1 MASTLTDG
9 TYMIR
14 FSAMPTKT
22 GMYRYDV
29 FIDNELVF
37 IGNTYL
43 EGNKNPIIDINDIV
57 MNYNDPLHPNSYGT
71 IAQKSKLLR
80 NVKIKLYLDEPSEI
94 ESQVLMIYE
103 NPYYNSKVS
112 TPILDNWVTNSI
124 GEMPMLQGWN
134 SSNQNGVFIPTYP
147 AVASPNFTFDYLASK
162 ENLPLYH
169 SFNIEYN
176 GGKIDSGV
184 QNFTVQDI
192 PVFQIT
198 QPLQWLLRG
207 VNTTKTEYDDSSQLI
222 KNNGY
227 YSTKYE
233 FNEETNST
241 WIGFSGHSSSSST
254 QNGNFKVRIGS
265 KSTVAAYKVEQNGNV
280 KSQYVTI
287 EVTNDNP
294 QYDSSYKLYS
304 EFINGNTTFS
314 NEFLVYSDVHEQLL
328 KNGPYKLHFRGNTW
342 IDREADSRNPYC
354 FSVFIGLEVTKDVY
368 IPICEAKELN
378 MLVFSPVNAA
388 VKYEQTIAKFDNKSR
403 FFLKWKDRYGM
414 PQCQPFSGTELYEE
428 NFEKTHTKNFRNERK
443 LVQISNQPKWKLNSN
458 WISQDLYPFYESIF
472 VSPWLQL
479 YDAKFDKLYEVL
491 LTYNTYT
498 EKTFKNQ
505 GRQLFNLQLEVEQ
518 SKTQNMLF

>member
-14 FSAMPTKT
+14 FSTMPTKT

-29 FIDNELVF
+29 YIDNELVF

-57 MNYNDPLHPNSYGT
+57 MNYNEPLHPKSYGT

-80 NVKIKLYLDEPSEI
+80 TVKIKLYLDEPSEI

-103 NPYYNSKVS
+103 NPYYNSKVT

-147 AVASPNFTFDYLASK
+147 AVATPNFTFDYLASK

-169 SFNIEYN
+169 SFNVKYS
-176 GGKIDSGV
+176 GGKVDSGV
-184 QNFTVQDI
+184 QNFTVPDMS
-192 PVFQIT
+192 VFQIT

-207 VNTTKTEYDDSSQLI
+207 VNTTKPYYEKPEKLI
-222 KNNGY
+222 KNMGY
-227 YSTKYE
+227 YATEYTTHTETGAPCIGFTSYSSLDFHDRFSVGFSKAANATSTEGTDGDKKTWHVVVEIDEDNVPYGTTYE
-233 FNEETNST
+233 FYTYFRSDVN
-241 WIGFSGHSSSSST
+241 SST
-254 QNGNFKVRIGS
+254 SQNKFLI
-265 KSTVAAYKVEQNGNV
+265 TPAYHDQLIATYG
-280 KSQYVTI
+280 
-287 EVTNDNP
+287 
-294 QYDSSYKLYS
+294 SYKMHFYATHWHLS
-304 EFINGNTTFS
+304 NG
-314 NEFLVYSDVHEQLL
+314 L
-328 KNGPYKLHFRGNTW
+328 
-342 IDREADSRNPYC
+342 NPYYKR
-354 FSVFIGLEVTKDVY
+354 VQIAVEVAENVY
-368 IPICEAKELN
+368 IPVCEAEKLN

-388 VKYEQTIAKFDNKSR
+388 VKYEMTVAKFDNKSR

-414 PQCQPFSGTELYEE
+414 VQCQPFSGTELYEE
-428 NFEKTHTKNFRNERK
+428 NFEKTHTKNFKHERK

-458 WISQDLYPFYESIF
+458 WINQDLYPFYESIF

-491 LTYNTYT
+491 LTENTYT

-505 GRQLFNLQLEVEQ
+505 GRQLFNIQLEVEQ

>member
-29 FIDNELVF
+29 IIDNELVF

-57 MNYNDPLHPNSYGT
+57 MNYNEPLHPKSYGT

-80 NVKIKLYLDEPSEI
+80 TVKIKLYLNEPSEI
-94 ESQVLMIYE
+94 ESQVLMIYQ
-103 NPYYNSKVS
+103 NPYYNSKVT
-112 TPILDNWVTNSI
+112 TPILDNWATNSI

-134 SSNQNGVFIPTYP
+134 YSNQNGVFIPTYP
-147 AVASPNFTFDYLASK
+147 AVATPNFTFDYLASK

-169 SFNIEYN
+169 SLNVEYN
-176 GGKIDSGV
+176 GGKVDSGV
-184 QNFTVQDI
+184 QNFTVQDM

-198 QPLQWLLRG
+198 YPLSWLLMAVREE
-207 VNTTKTEYDDSSQLI
+207 KTEKPTQTSKYFLARTSDSYWRISDDSYFWRFERTTNKYSNVTQVRI
-222 KNNGY
+222 DNNGVINTIDNQSEY
-227 YSTKYE
+227 ASSGIYQCDYTINFLKSNLSNVIKVYFYNGSTMLGNIAFSFLQE
-233 FNEETNST
+233 NMPETIKSVSVRFTLLNNRVST
-241 WIGFSGHSSSSST
+241 PG
-254 QNGNFKVRIGS
+254 
-265 KSTVAAYKVEQNGNV
+265 
-280 KSQYVTI
+280 TI
-287 EVTNDNP
+287 FCIFPVLT
-294 QYDSSYKLYS
+294 YD
-304 EFINGNTTFS
+304 EITP
-314 NEFLVYSDVHEQLL
+314 V
-328 KNGPYKLHFRGNTW
+328 
-342 IDREADSRNPYC
+342 
-354 FSVFIGLEVTKDVY
+354 
-368 IPICEAKELN
+368 CEAKELN
-378 MLVFSPVNAA
+378 LLVFSPVNAA
-388 VKYEQTIAKFDNKSR
+388 VKYEMTVAKFDNKSR

-414 PQCQPFSGTELYEE
+414 VQCQPFSGTELYEE
-428 NFEKTHTKNFRNERK
+428 NFEKTHTKNFKNERK

-491 LTYNTYT
+491 LTNNTYT

-518 SKTQNMLF
+518 SKTQNILF

>member
-14 FSAMPTKT
+14 FSTMPTKT

-57 MNYNDPLHPNSYGT
+57 MNYNEPLHPKSYGT

-80 NVKIKLYLDEPSEI
+80 TVKIKLYLDEPSEI

-103 NPYYNSKVS
+103 NPYYNSKVT

-134 SSNQNGVFIPTYP
+134 STNQNGAFIPTYP
-147 AVASPNFTFDYLASK
+147 AVATPNFTFDYLASK

-169 SFNIEYN
+169 SLNVEYN

-184 QNFTVQDI
+184 QNFSVPDMS
-192 PVFQIT
+192 VFQIT

-207 VNTTKTEYDDSSQLI
+207 VTEE
-222 KNNGY
+222 N
-227 YSTKYE
+227 
-233 FNEETNST
+233 
-241 WIGFSGHSSSSST
+241 
-254 QNGNFKVRIGS
+254 
-265 KSTVAAYKVEQNGNV
+265 
-280 KSQYVTI
+280 
-287 EVTNDNP
+287 
-294 QYDSSYKLYS
+294 
-304 EFINGNTTFS
+304 
-314 NEFLVYSDVHEQLL
+314 
-328 KNGPYKLHFRGNTW
+328 
-342 IDREADSRNPYC
+342 
-354 FSVFIGLEVTKDVY
+354 

-378 MLVFSPVNAA
+378 MVVFSPVNAA
-388 VKYEQTIAKFDNKSR
+388 VKYEMTVAKFDNKSR

-414 PQCQPFSGTELYEE
+414 AQCQPFSGTELYEE
-428 NFEKTHTKNFRNERK
+428 NFEKTHTKNFKNERK
-443 LVQISNQPKWKLNSN
+443 LVQITNQPKWKLNSN
-458 WISQDLYPFYESIF
+458 WINQDLYPFYESIF

-491 LTYNTYT
+491 LTDNTYT

>member
-57 MNYNDPLHPNSYGT
+57 MNYNEPLHPKSYGT

-80 NVKIKLYLDEPSEI
+80 TVKIKLYLDEPSEI

-103 NPYYNSKVS
+103 NPYYNSKVT
-112 TPILDNWVTNSI
+112 TPILDSWVTNSI

-169 SFNIEYN
+169 SLNVEYN
-176 GGKIDSGV
+176 GGKINSGV
-184 QNFTVQDI
+184 QNFSVPDMS
-192 PVFQIT
+192 VFQIT
-198 QPLQWLLRG
+198 YPLSWLLMG
-207 VNTTKTEYDDSSQLI
+207 VREEKTEKPTQTSKYFTATPSDSKWFISDDSYYWRFERRNEN
-222 KNNGY
+222 K
-227 YSTKYE
+227 YSTVTQMKIE
-233 FNEETNST
+233 HNGVIHVVDNESEYASSGIYNSDYDLNFLASNLSKT
-241 WIGFSGHSSSSST
+241 FKVFFYNGSTQLGNIVFSFRQENMPENIKSVSLRFTMLNNRANWIGSIFCIFPVLT
-254 QNGNFKVRIGS
+254 
-265 KSTVAAYKVEQNGNV
+265 
-280 KSQYVTI
+280 
-287 EVTNDNP
+287 
-294 QYDSSYKLYS
+294 YD
-304 EFINGNTTFS
+304 EITP
-314 NEFLVYSDVHEQLL
+314 V
-328 KNGPYKLHFRGNTW
+328 
-342 IDREADSRNPYC
+342 
-354 FSVFIGLEVTKDVY
+354 
-368 IPICEAKELN
+368 CEAKELN

-388 VKYEQTIAKFDNKSR
+388 VKYEMTVAKFDNKSR

-414 PQCQPFSGTELYEE
+414 VQCQPFSGTELYEE
-428 NFEKTHTKNFRNERK
+428 NFEKTHTKNFKNERK

-491 LTYNTYT
+491 LTNNPYT

-518 SKTQNMLF
+518 SKTQNILF

>member
-71 IAQKSKLLR
+71 LAQKSKLLR
-80 NVKIKLYLDEPSEI
+80 TVKVKLYLDEPSEI
-94 ESQVLMIYE
+94 ESQTLMIYE
-103 NPYYNSKVS
+103 NPYYNSKVT
-112 TPILDNWVTNSI
+112 TPILDNWATNSI

-134 SSNQNGVFIPTYP
+134 YSNQNGVFIPTYP
-147 AVASPNFTFDYLASK
+147 AVATPNFTFDYLASK

-169 SFNIEYN
+169 SLNVEYN
-176 GGKIDSGV
+176 GGKVDSGV
-184 QNFTVQDI
+184 QNFTVQNMS
-192 PVFQIT
+192 VFQIT
-198 QPLQWLLRG
+198 YPLQWLLRG
-207 VNTTKTEYDDSSQLI
+207 VNTTESYYEEPEKLI
-222 KNNGY
+222 KNMGY
-227 YSTKYE
+227 YATQYTTHEDTGAPCIGFTSYSMLDFHDGFSVGGFNVAASKITSTEGTDGDKQTWHVVVEIDEDDVPFSSTYE
-233 FNEETNST
+233 FFTYFRSYNST
-241 WIGFSGHSSSSST
+241 F
-254 QNGNFKVRIGS
+254 QNKFAIS
-265 KSTVAAYKVEQNGNV
+265 PA
-280 KSQYVTI
+280 
-287 EVTNDNP
+287 
-294 QYDSSYKLYS
+294 
-304 EFINGNTTFS
+304 F
-314 NEFLVYSDVHEQLL
+314 HEQLIA
-328 KNGPYKLHFRGNTW
+328 NGPYKIHFFASEWHISTG
-342 IDREADSRNPYC
+342 SNPYFC
-354 FSVFIGLEVTKDVY
+354 RVQIAVEATKNVY

-428 NFEKTHTKNFRNERK
+428 NFEKTHTKNFKNERK
-443 LVQISNQPKWKLNSN
+443 LVQITNQPKWKLNSN

-491 LTYNTYT
+491 LTDNTYT

>member
-57 MNYNDPLHPNSYGT
+57 MNYNDPLHPKNYGT
-71 IAQKSKLLR
+71 IAQKSKILR
-80 NVKIKLYLDEPSEI
+80 DVKIKLYLDDTYEH
-94 ESQVLMIYE
+94 ESQALMIYH

-112 TPILDNWVTNSI
+112 TPILDSWATNSI

-134 SSNQNGVFIPTYP
+134 WSAKYGVFIPTYP
-147 AVASPNFTFDYLASK
+147 AVATSNFTFDYLASK

-169 SFNIEYN
+169 SFNVEYN
-176 GGKIDSGV
+176 GGKVDSGV
-184 QNFTVQDI
+184 QNFTVQNI

-198 QPLQWLLRG
+198 QPLSWLLRG
-207 VNTTKTEYDDSSQLI
+207 ISEQFTLTPTKTSDYLSYRGDSNWSISDDRNYWRFERYSGKFSNVTAMKISYNDATVTIDNQSEYASSGIYQ
-222 KNNGY
+222 GE
-227 YSTKYE
+227 YE
-233 FNEETNST
+233 FT
-241 WIGFSGHSSSSST
+241 
-254 QNGNFKVRIGS
+254 
-265 KSTVAAYKVEQNGNV
+265 
-280 KSQYVTI
+280 
-287 EVTNDNP
+287 
-294 QYDSSYKLYS
+294 
-304 EFINGNTTFS
+304 
-314 NEFLVYSDVHEQLL
+314 
-328 KNGPYKLHFRGNTW
+328 
-342 IDREADSRNPYC
+342 
-354 FSVFIGLEVTKDVY
+354 VTKDNLPNNIIVSFFNGTTSLNSLTFVFKTYNFPENYKSVSFKVSLLNNRANTPGTIFVVY
-368 IPICEAKELN
+368 VSIVYEEVTPICEAKELN
-378 MLVFSPVNAA
+378 ILMFSPVNSG
-388 VKYEQTIAKFDNKSR
+388 VKNEITVAKFDNKSR

-414 PQCQPFSGTELYEE
+414 VQCQPFSGTELYEE

-491 LTYNTYT
+491 LTDNTYT

-518 SKTQNMLF
+518 SRTQNILF

>member
-57 MNYNDPLHPNSYGT
+57 MNYNDPLHPKNYGT
-71 IAQKSKLLR
+71 IAQKSKILR
-80 NVKIKLYLDEPSEI
+80 DVKIKLYLDDTYEH
-94 ESQVLMIYE
+94 ESQALMIYH

-112 TPILDNWVTNSI
+112 TPILDSWATNSI

-134 SSNQNGVFIPTYP
+134 WSAKYGVFIPTYP
-147 AVASPNFTFDYLASK
+147 AVATSNFTFDYLASK

-169 SFNIEYN
+169 SFNVEYK
-176 GGKIDSGV
+176 GGKVDSGV
-184 QNFTVQDI
+184 QNFTVQNI

-198 QPLQWLLRG
+198 QPLSWLLRG
-207 VNTTKTEYDDSSQLI
+207 VNTTETKYEDSDQII

-227 YSTKYE
+227 YSTKRIIDT
-233 FNEETNST
+233 ETNSL
-241 WIGFSGHSSSSST
+241 WLGFSGHSSSSST
-254 QNGNFKVRIGS
+254 QNGDFRVRIGG

-280 KSQYVTI
+280 KTQYVTI

-304 EFINGNTTFS
+304 EFKSGNTTFS

-328 KNGPYKLHFRGNTW
+328 TNGSYKLHFRGSTW
-342 IDREADSRNPYC
+342 VDRESDPSNPYN
-354 FSVFIGLEVTKDVY
+354 FSVYIGLEVTENVY
-368 IPICEAKELN
+368 IPICAAKELN
-378 MLVFSPVNAA
+378 ILMFSPVNSG
-388 VKYEQTIAKFDNKSR
+388 VKNEITVAKFDNKSR

-414 PQCQPFSGTELYEE
+414 VQCQPFSGTELYEE

-491 LTYNTYT
+491 LTDNTYT

-518 SKTQNMLF
+518 SRTQNILF